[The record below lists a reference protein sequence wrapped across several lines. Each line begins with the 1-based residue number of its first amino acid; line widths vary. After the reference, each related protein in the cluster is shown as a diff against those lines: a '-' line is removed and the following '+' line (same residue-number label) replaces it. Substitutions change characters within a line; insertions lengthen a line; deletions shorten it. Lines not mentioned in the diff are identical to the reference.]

1 MIGKLL
7 LRNIGV
13 AMKKI
18 IVASQNPVKTE
29 AVFEAF
35 SKGFPD
41 EEFVVQGA
49 KISSGVSEQPMS
61 NAETLQGA
69 LTRMSRAKEKYPKAD
84 FWVGIEGGVQEEFG
98 AMTSFAWVTIQN
110 NHAIGKARSGTFF
123 LPEAIA
129 RLIRQGIELGK
140 ADDLVFKR
148 SNSKQSNGAI
158 GLLTQNR
165 MNRTELYSHAII
177 LALIPFLQPDF

>member
-1 MIGKLL
+1 
-7 LRNIGV
+7 
-13 AMKKI
+13 MKKI

-35 SKGFPD
+35 NKGFPN
-41 EEFVVQGA
+41 EEFIVQGA

-61 NAETLQGA
+61 NTETLHGA
-69 LTRMSRAKEKYPKAD
+69 LTRMSRAKEKYPNAD
-84 FWVGIEGGVQEEFG
+84 FWVGIEGGVQEEFS

-110 NHAIGKARSGTFF
+110 NQAIGKARSGTFF

-129 RLIRQGIELGK
+129 KLIRQGIELGE

-148 SNSKQSNGAI
+148 RNSKQSNGAV

-165 MNRTELYSHAII
+165 MNRTELYSQAII
-177 LALIPFLQPDF
+177 LALIPFLQPDI